1 MVEERLQKLLR
12 KALNAQDLMVE
23 DDTKAFTVPGW
34 DSLKHVEILLAVQKE
49 YQVHFRSTEVI
60 RLKNVGD
67 LQELIKRKSQEKAD
81 VIIDVNFSN

>member
-1 MVEERLQKLLR
+1 MVEERLKNLLR
-12 KALNAQDLMVE
+12 KTLNAPDLKVE

-49 YQVHFRSTEVI
+49 YEVHFRSTEVI

-67 LQELIKRKSQEKAD
+67 LQGLLKRKTQEKAD
-81 VIIDVNFSN
+81 ALKDI